1 MGDMPFVILSAC
13 CGLAALL
20 AWRHAAECGRAARQ
34 AREAEAA
41 SIRLLRL
48 TAGELRGPALALKG
62 HAEQGSADQAALIAL
77 ARRLL
82 DVADGLLG
90 QVEQPDAPRRLTEET
105 LHIGPLL
112 EFVVS
117 QVSAQLG
124 PGRRAWHIAGD
135 LNQVALLADR
145 RAVHQVLLRVVTA
158 AALATREG
166 DWIDIKADRA
176 DQGWALVVEDEGTG
190 LAVDRLAERGP
201 ESRGIGVGLAL
212 ARSLMQAHGGS
223 LTIESAPRVGTR
235 AVIRFPR
242 ERLVRMSPQG

>member
-1 MGDMPFVILSAC
+1 M
-13 CGLAALL
+13 
-20 AWRHAAECGRAARQ
+20 ARQ
-34 AREAEAA
+34 ARAAEADA
-41 SIRLLRL
+41 IRLLRL
-48 TAGELRGPALALKG
+48 TAGELRGPALALKS
-62 HAEQGSADQAALIAL
+62 HAEQDGADRAALMAL

-82 DVADGLLG
+82 DVAEGLLE
-90 QVEQPDAPRRLTEET
+90 QVERPGSTRRLTEET
-105 LHIGPLL
+105 LQIGPLL
-112 EFVVS
+112 DFVVS
-117 QVSAQLG
+117 QVSAHLG
-124 PGRRAWHIAGD
+124 PGRRAWHIDDG

-158 AALATREG
+158 AALATRES

-190 LAVDRLAERGP
+190 LPVDRLAERGP

-235 AVIRFPR
+235 AVIRFPK
-242 ERLVRMSPQG
+242 ERLLTA